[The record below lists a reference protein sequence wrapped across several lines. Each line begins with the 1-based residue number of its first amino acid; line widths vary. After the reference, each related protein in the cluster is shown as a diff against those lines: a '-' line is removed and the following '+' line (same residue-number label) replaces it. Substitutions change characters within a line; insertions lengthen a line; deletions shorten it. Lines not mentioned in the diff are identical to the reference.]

1 MTEEESYLFDLRGFI
16 VVKNALRQDQID
28 DLSQRLEAHRSSNL
42 SPILGSDRTVL
53 GDDRDAWSAPSLL
66 ELGGVYLDLI
76 DLPTIVPYLT
86 KLLGEQY
93 RLDHDYAKIDSKMP
107 EREKTLY
114 LHGGGQ
120 GAGGPADLVG
130 PSDGGQC
137 FYRYSN
143 GRFFNGL
150 VAVAF
155 ELDDV

>member
-16 VVKNALRQDQID
+16 VVKNALQQDQID

-66 ELGGVYLDLI
+66 ELGGAYLDLI

-120 GAGGPADLVG
+120 GAGRATRTSATALRNIDLDINPVG
-130 PSDGGQC
+130 KLQTHTDRQYESL
-137 FYRYSN
+137 
-143 GRFFNGL
+143 GR
-150 VAVAF
+150 
-155 ELDDV
+155 